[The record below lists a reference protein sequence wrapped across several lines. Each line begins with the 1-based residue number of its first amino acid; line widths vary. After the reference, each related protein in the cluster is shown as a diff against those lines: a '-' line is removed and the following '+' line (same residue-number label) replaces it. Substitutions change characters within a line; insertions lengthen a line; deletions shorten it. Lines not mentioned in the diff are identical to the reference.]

1 MFNVGDRVV
10 VSATYGITDNE
21 NIIGCVGT
29 VIGLDTGPW
38 PIQVN
43 LDLVPNTAG
52 EEYRTGL
59 FAADELDL
67 VVN

>member
-10 VSATYGITDNE
+10 VSPSYGITDNE

-43 LDLVPNTAG
+43 LDLGPNTVG
-52 EEYRTGL
+52 EEYRAAL
-59 FAADELDL
+59 FTADELEL
-67 VVN
+67 FIN